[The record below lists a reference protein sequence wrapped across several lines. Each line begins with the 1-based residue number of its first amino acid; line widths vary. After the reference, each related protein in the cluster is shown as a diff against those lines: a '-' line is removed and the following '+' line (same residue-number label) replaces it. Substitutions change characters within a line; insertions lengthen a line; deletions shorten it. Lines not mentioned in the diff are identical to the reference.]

1 MVCVCVCVHTLFI
14 CVGVHAYGYSCMA
27 RGTCWVLSPSTSH
40 LILWDKVS
48 YWTLSSLNWL
58 AHPEDL
64 PISLPGT
71 GVIGTLLGTTFYTS
85 VGDRTKSSWLR
96 AVQFTNGDIV
106 PVPRRPYI
114 DLLANFEATLS
125 LFILSSPSI
134 PPAHFFFGFFQYQ
147 IMVELRK
154 EK

>member
-1 MVCVCVCVHTLFI
+1 MVCVCVCVHALFI
-14 CVGVHAYGYSCMA
+14 CVGVHACGYSCMA
-27 RGTCWVLSPSTSH
+27 RGTCWVLSPSTSY

-85 VGDRTKSSWLR
+85 AGDRTKSHDCVLC
-96 AVQFTNGDIV
+96 
-106 PVPRRPYI
+106 
-114 DLLANFEATLS
+114 
-125 LFILSSPSI
+125 SSPMEISSQSRDI
-134 PPAHFFFGFFQYQ
+134 PTETYWQILKLLSPSSYFPHRLFLPLNFFFGFFN
-147 IMVELRK
+147 IKLW
-154 EK
+154 